1 MAEFKRPTYRTRKW
15 FRLIFRLALIGLIV
29 GSCTQTI
36 TWLGQIG
43 IKTTERPRVRPTY
56 YYDYDDYSNVQRSS
70 TRETPSEDVAE
81 GDDDVA
87 YPEYN
92 RHYINGEYR

>member
-1 MAEFKRPTYRTRKW
+1 MTEFKRPTYRTRKW

-36 TWLGQIG
+36 TWLGQVG
-43 IKTTERPRVRPTY
+43 IKTTSRPPRYPS
-56 YYDYDDYSNVQRSS
+56 YYDYDEYTNNQRSS
-70 TRETPSEDVAE
+70 TRSTPTEDVTDV
-81 GDDDVA
+81 DDDIT

-92 RHYINGEYR
+92 RHYVNGEYR